1 MPLAQ
6 NERRPRYQVIASELR
21 TQIVSGALGIDTMLP
36 TEMELCE
43 RYDVSRYTVRAAL
56 RQLRELGLIH
66 APGIGHAG
74 CFCSPKK
81 QLRPISQLALRAS
94 ALPKHDIRTG

>member
-21 TQIVSGALGIDTMLP
+21 TQIESGALGIDTMLP

-43 RYDVSRYTVRAAL
+43 RYDVSRYTVRAA
-56 RQLRELGLIH
+56 
-66 APGIGHAG
+66 
-74 CFCSPKK
+74 
-81 QLRPISQLALRAS
+81 
-94 ALPKHDIRTG
+94 